1 MEVLRMENF
10 IVTTTNSID
19 GYTAID
25 YLGPVTTNI
34 VIGTSIISDMFAGF
48 SDILGSK
55 SNSYQTKLSAM
66 YKEAI
71 QNLTEEAKKINAN
84 CILGLKTDLDEISG
98 KGMQMFMINA
108 IGTAVKIQKNEDFEK
123 HKKELK
129 EKEEII
135 KKAEEEKKQKYKS
148 MEDIL
153 NDEEIIKQ
161 AKELRRIYGENV
173 YEDFLKKK
181 AKELGIE

>member
-1 MEVLRMENF
+1 MDNF
-10 IVTTTNSID
+10 IVTTTNNVD
-19 GYTAID
+19 GFIAIE
-25 YLGPVTTNI
+25 YLGPVNTNI

-55 SNSYQTKLSAM
+55 SNSYQNKLSAM

-71 QNLTEEAKKINAN
+71 KNLIEEAKQLNAN

-108 IGTAVKIQKNEDFEK
+108 IGTAVKIQNNEDCER
-123 HKKELK
+123 HKKEMH
-129 EKEEII
+129 EKKQIQ
-135 KKAEEEKKQKYKS
+135 KKADEEKKQKYKS

-153 NDEEIIKQ
+153 NDDEIINQ
-161 AKELRRIYGENV
+161 AKDLKRIYGESV